1 MRKLA
6 FPLTAA
12 ALLAVA
18 SYPVI
23 ALGAPKASSA
33 PAATFAPSSTRVALD
48 DATIVAIFA
57 AANTA
62 DVETGDLAAQR
73 GNSKEVRDM
82 GAMFARDH
90 RMVRQQ
96 GRDLAKKL
104 GVTPTPPKDDQS
116 AKQLAETMGLLRAK
130 HGADFDQAYLD
141 HEVAFHK
148 AVIDAINQQLL
159 PAIKNDELK
168 ALVQKVA
175 PAFQAHMLAAQSL
188 DKKLFGEQA
197 SSR

>member
-1 MRKLA
+1 MRKLTVP
-6 FPLTAA
+6 FAA
-12 ALLAVA
+12 ATIAAGIFPVVA
-18 SYPVI
+18 FS
-23 ALGAPKASSA
+23 APNQHPAA
-33 PAATFAPSSTRVALD
+33 PAAPAEVTSRLALD
-48 DATIVAIFA
+48 DPTIVAIFD

-62 DVETGDLAAQR
+62 DIETGDLAAKQ
-73 GNSKEVRDM
+73 GNSKEVRQL

-116 AKQLAETMGLLRAK
+116 AKQLAETMATLRSK
-130 HGADFDQAYLD
+130 HGADFDKAYLE

-148 AVIDAINQQLL
+148 AVIDAIDQQLL
-159 PAIKNDELK
+159 PAIQNEELK

-175 PAFQAHMLAAQSL
+175 PAFKAHMMAAQSL
-188 DKKLFGEQA
+188 DTKLFGGET
-197 SSR
+197 SSK

>member
-1 MRKLA
+1 MRKLTL
-6 FPLTAA
+6 PLAAA
-12 ALLAVA
+12 ALVA
-18 SYPVI
+18 AGAFPVI
-23 ALGAPKASSA
+23 ALSA
-33 PAATFAPSSTRVALD
+33 PREQPSTAATATARIALD
-48 DATIVAIFA
+48 DATIVAIFD

-73 GNSKEVRDM
+73 GSSKEVRDM

-116 AKQLAETMGLLRAK
+116 AKQQAATMATLRSK
-130 HGADFDQAYLD
+130 HGADFDKAYLE

-148 AVIDAINQQLL
+148 AVIDAIEQQLL
-159 PAIKNDELK
+159 PAIQNEELK

-175 PAFQAHMLAAQSL
+175 PAFKAHMMAAQAL

-197 SSR
+197 SSK

>member
-1 MRKLA
+1 MR
-6 FPLTAA
+6 PTA
-12 ALLAVA
+12 
-18 SYPVI
+18 
-23 ALGAPKASSA
+23 
-33 PAATFAPSSTRVALD
+33 TSTTRAALD
-48 DATIVAIFA
+48 DATIVAIFD

-62 DVETGDLAAQR
+62 DIETGDLAAQR

-90 RMVRQQ
+90 RAVRQQ

-116 AKQLAETMGLLRAK
+116 AKQQAATMATLRSK
-130 HGADFDQAYLD
+130 HGADFDKAYLE

-148 AVIDAINQQLL
+148 AGLDAIDQQLL
-159 PAIKNDELK
+159 PAIKNDEVK

-175 PAFQAHMLAAQSL
+175 PAFRAHMMAAQAL

-197 SSR
+197 SSK

>member
-1 MRKLA
+1 MRKLTV
-6 FPLTAA
+6 PLAAA
-12 ALLAVA
+12 ALLAA
-18 SYPVI
+18 ATYPVI
-23 ALGAPKASSA
+23 ALGAPKESPAA
-33 PAATFAPSSTRVALD
+33 AATFAPMTTRVALD
-48 DATIVAIFA
+48 DATIAAIFD

-73 GNSKEVRDM
+73 GQSKEVRDM

-104 GVTPTPPKDDQS
+104 GVIPTPPKDDQS
-116 AKQLAETMGLLRAK
+116 AKQQAETMAMLRSK
-130 HGADFDQAYLD
+130 HGADFDKAYLD

-159 PAIKNDELK
+159 PAIENAELK
-168 ALVQKVA
+168 ALVEKVA

-188 DKKLFGEQA
+188 DKKLFGDQA
-197 SSR
+197 SSK

>member
-6 FPLTAA
+6 VPLAA
-12 ALLAVA
+12 LALLAAGTLPLVGYTA
-18 SYPVI
+18 TPDRSTAI
-23 ALGAPKASSA
+23 DSSL
-33 PAATFAPSSTRVALD
+33 RNALD
-48 DATIVAIFA
+48 DPTIVAIFD

-62 DVETGDLAAQR
+62 DIETGELAAQR
-73 GNSKEVRDM
+73 GHSQEVRNL

-104 GVTPTPPKDDQS
+104 GVTPTPPKDDKS
-116 AKQLAETMGLLRAK
+116 ARAQAQTMALLRSK
-130 HGADFDQAYLD
+130 HGADFDKAYLE

-148 AVIDAINQQLL
+148 EVLDAVNSTLL
-159 PAIKNDELK
+159 PSIQNEELK

-175 PAFQAHMLAAQSL
+175 PAFKAHMMAAQAL
-188 DKKLFGEQA
+188 DRQLFGAET

>member
-1 MRKLA
+1 MLKLTV
-6 FPLTAA
+6 PLAAA
-12 ALLAVA
+12 ALLAAA

-23 ALGAPKASSA
+23 ALGAPRQSPPPAVDSSL
-33 PAATFAPSSTRVALD
+33 STARIALD
-48 DATIVAIFA
+48 DATIAAIFD

-73 GNSKEVRDM
+73 GSSKEVRDM

-96 GRDLAKKL
+96 GRDLLKKL
-104 GVTPTPPKDDQS
+104 GVTATPPKNDPS
-116 AKQLAETMGLLRAK
+116 AKQQAETMATLRSK
-130 HGADFDQAYLD
+130 HGADFDKAYLD

-148 AVIDAINQQLL
+148 AVLDAIDTQLL
-159 PAIKNDELK
+159 PAIKNEELK
-168 ALVQKVA
+168 ALVEKVA
-175 PAFQAHMLAAQSL
+175 PAFKAHMLAAQAL

-197 SSR
+197 SSK